1 MSAQHYASQYKSNGL
16 ASKVLD
22 ATPHRLVAM
31 MLEGAASRIRLAL
44 NSLEHGDRARKGK
57 AIAVAC
63 EIIAHLES
71 ALDRKAGGEVADNL
85 SALYRYVLL
94 QLTDANLRNDPALLR
109 EALDVL
115 GRIES
120 AWTAIAVAP
129 LTRDGDLA
137 WGHA

>member
-1 MSAQHYASQYKSNGL
+1 MMVFAIAVALVVFGM
-16 ASKVLD
+16 VLRL
-22 ATPHRLVAM
+22 PMRLVAM
-31 MLEGAASRIRLAL
+31 MLEGASSRIRLAL
-44 NSLEHGDRARKGK
+44 NSIEHGDRARKSK

-63 EIIAHLES
+63 EIIGHLEA